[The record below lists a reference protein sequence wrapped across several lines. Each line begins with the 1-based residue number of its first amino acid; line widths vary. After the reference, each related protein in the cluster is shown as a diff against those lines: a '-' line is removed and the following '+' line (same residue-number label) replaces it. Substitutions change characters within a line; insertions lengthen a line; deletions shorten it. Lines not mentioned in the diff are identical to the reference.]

1 MFEKLVPFILSE
13 IKNYPLDSPLFADFF
28 LMEGNETRRV
38 QKNRDIRLRFT
49 DLYLER
55 CDL

>member
-1 MFEKLVPFILSE
+1 
-13 IKNYPLDSPLFADFF
+13 
-28 LMEGNETRRV
+28 MEGNETRRV

-49 DLYLER
+49 GLYLKR